1 MTPEQIKEERSRLG
15 FTGAQMAERI
25 GVTPRAYAYYEA
37 GQRKI
42 PLTVEKLL
50 KVLDRLDRKYGAK

>member
-1 MTPEQIKEERSRLG
+1 MTPEQIKAERSRLG

-25 GVTPRAYAYYEA
+25 GVTPRAYAYYES

-42 PLTVEKLL
+42 PLPVEKLIKL
-50 KVLDRLDRKYGAK
+50 QREKERAGK

>member
-25 GVTPRAYAYYEA
+25 GVTPRAYAYYES

-42 PLTVEKLL
+42 PLPVEKLIKL
-50 KVLDRLDRKYGAK
+50 QREKERAGK

>member
-15 FTGAQMAERI
+15 FTGSQMAERI
-25 GVTPRAYAYYEA
+25 GITTRAYAYYES

-42 PLTVEKLL
+42 PLVVEKLL
-50 KVLDRLDRKYGAK
+50 KVLREAERAK